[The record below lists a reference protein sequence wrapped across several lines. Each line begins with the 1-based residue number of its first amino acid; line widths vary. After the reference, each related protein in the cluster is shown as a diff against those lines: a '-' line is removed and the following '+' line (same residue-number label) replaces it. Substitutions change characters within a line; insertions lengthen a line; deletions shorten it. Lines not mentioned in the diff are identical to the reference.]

1 LRVVAA
7 ALIGQPRV
15 VERLRQMV
23 SSCRLLLLG
32 GSQKGLRHALA
43 RLVVPARRLVLLHEC
58 VERAVEA
65 LLCLLGNQIAA
76 AVLLA
81 GGLPWLELLSA
92 TATGH
97 GPKHE
102 GNRCKST
109 ERLHLILLRSRS
121 ALRPLVPCTT
131 DHPSARTS
139 AASPRGSLLGR
150 LLLLLVGN
158 DWS

>member
-1 LRVVAA
+1 ANGRVQIFVLLEPIQGELRLGPVEARLDSQRSLELLLGLRVVAA

-97 GPKHE
+97 
-102 GNRCKST
+102 
-109 ERLHLILLRSRS
+109 
-121 ALRPLVPCTT
+121 
-131 DHPSARTS
+131 
-139 AASPRGSLLGR
+139 
-150 LLLLLVGN
+150 
-158 DWS
+158 